1 METRKLKVLLDYKA
15 PESQNGDS
23 PIRGTALTADYI
35 NHAVSSAHPQG
46 LEGQQRRIY
55 SRIQRKLDQ
64 AIDDGSEDIELEQA
78 ESDLLRKAFEAC
90 KVPAAIAKYFVVLE
104 DAIEEATKR

>member
-15 PESQNGDS
+15 PESKNGEL
-23 PIRGTALTADYI
+23 RGVPLTADYI
-35 NHAVSSAHPQG
+35 NFAVGSAHPQG

-55 SRIQRKLDQ
+55 GRIQRKLDD
-64 AIDDGSEDIELEQA
+64 AIESSAEEIELENA
-78 ESDLLRKAFEAC
+78 ESDFLRKAFESC
-90 KVPAAIAKYFVVLE
+90 KVPAAISKYFVVLE